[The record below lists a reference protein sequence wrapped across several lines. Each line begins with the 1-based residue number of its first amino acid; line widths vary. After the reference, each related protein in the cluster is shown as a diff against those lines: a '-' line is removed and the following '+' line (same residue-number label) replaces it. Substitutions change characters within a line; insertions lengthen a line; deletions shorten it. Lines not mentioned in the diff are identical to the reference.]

1 MSRQTKNLSLDPEA
15 IRRGEL
21 YSELH
26 QTSISQLV
34 SNFLA
39 SLPLDE
45 PRPPSPAVGRLLGIA
60 AGGGAIE
67 EYHAYLVERYGE

>member
-1 MSRQTKNLSLDPEA
+1 MSRQSKNLSLDPEA

-26 QTSISQLV
+26 QTSLSQLV

-39 SLPLDE
+39 SLPLNE
-45 PRPPSPAVGRLLGIA
+45 PPVTSPAVGRLIGIA
-60 AGGGAIE
+60 AGAGGID
-67 EYHAYLVERYGE
+67 EYHAHLIERYGE

>member
-1 MSRQTKNLSLDPEA
+1 MSRQSKNLSLDPEA

-26 QTSISQLV
+26 QISISRLV

-45 PRPPSPAVGRLLGIA
+45 PRVTSPAVGRLLGIA
-60 AGGGAIE
+60 AGAGGIE
-67 EYHAYLVERYGE
+67 EYRAHLVERYGE